1 MLYLFHIEASM
12 PTLTLV
18 GDEHRYIFKVRRHKM
33 GESLYL
39 RNLKDDLLY
48 SYLITHIDKSSVV
61 LELQSSKTLEVKA
74 NTNLHIGWC
83 IIDPKSIE
91 KVLPTLNEMGVSK
104 ITFIYCK
111 RSQKS
116 FKLDFKRW
124 NKILLNSSQQSG
136 RSQMMK
142 LEEAKDLESFI
153 SENPQAKM
161 LNFSPNKITK
171 NSNINTIIIGCEGG
185 FVTEEI
191 ELFDTKDIIGLDT
204 PLVLKSESAVCGVGA
219 KLLL

>member
-1 MLYLFHIEASM
+1 
-12 PTLTLV
+12 
-18 GDEHRYIFKVRRHKM
+18 
-33 GESLYL
+33 
-39 RNLKDDLLY
+39 
-48 SYLITHIDKSSVV
+48 
-61 LELQSSKTLEVKA
+61 
-74 NTNLHIGWC
+74 
-83 IIDPKSIE
+83 
-91 KVLPTLNEMGVSK
+91 
-104 ITFIYCK
+104 
-111 RSQKS
+111 
-116 FKLDFKRW
+116 
-124 NKILLNSSQQSG
+124 
-136 RSQMMK
+136 MMK